1 MLDGQTKLEGPPPCS
16 NYASGRMY
24 GINNCSNECHLVQV
38 VRLAI
43 CVSIGC
49 KKTTC
54 IQHMSKRHARS
65 APVFVGL
72 WGHLVDFFPDSL
84 MPSLGQAAK
93 VWWSNHNVRLLT
105 PQMFGLLRSSYPKCV
120 VCQDPYHLFGQD
132 LP

>member
-1 MLDGQTKLEGPPPCS
+1 MQK
-16 NYASGRMY
+16 
-24 GINNCSNECHLVQV
+24 NNMHPTYEQ
-38 VRLAI
+38 
-43 CVSIGC
+43 
-49 KKTTC
+49 KKP
-54 IQHMSKRHARS
+54 ARS

-84 MPSLGQAAK
+84 MPILGQAAK

-120 VCQDPYHLFGQD
+120 VCQDPYHFFGQD